1 MAIFRNAVIVA
12 GVVVAASLGIGN
24 PHPLLAADNAHG
36 NGGTAEEPPAAVAT
50 GSPGDAAD
58 AVVKL
63 KRSRKKESPP
73 EPEPLPGQKLT
84 IKQVMNILK
93 STRNL
98 SGRNLSG
105 LKLVGVDLSRCN
117 LKGADLRNA
126 DLERADLGESN
137 LERAELAGANLK
149 MANLR
154 LTGMT
159 GTNLD
164 RAILDG
170 AVWKDGRVCSPGS
183 VGQCRELH

>member
-1 MAIFRNAVIVA
+1 VAI
-12 GVVVAASLGIGN
+12 SLWFGKQSL
-24 PHPLLAADNAHG
+24 LLAADSAQG
-36 NGGTAEEPPAAVAT
+36 NDGTAMGQPVEVAT
-50 GSPGDAAD
+50 GASGDAAN
-58 AVVKL
+58 APVKVN
-63 KRSRKKESPP
+63 KSRKKEPPP

-93 STRNL
+93 TTRNL

-105 LKLVGVDLSRCN
+105 LKLIGVDLSRCN
-117 LKGADLRNA
+117 LKGVDLSHAN
-126 DLERADLGESN
+126 LERADLGESN

-149 MANLR
+149 MVNLR
-154 LTGMT
+154 LTGMV

-183 VGQCRELH
+183 VGLCK